1 MKIKKSDIKELIG
14 LLGFK
19 PQEGDKD
26 IHYKNYPSHKNYVL
40 KVDFEQEK
48 IDYGTKIKLGDLTT
62 SNFENSEN
70 FVVLEGVDRVLEK
83 GYAPDKLSL
92 EHKWPMGRKEKG
104 KLDILVMDKDDKAYL
119 MIECKTWGDE
129 YEKEKKKMQRDG
141 GQLFSYFQQ
150 DKAAQ
155 YLCLYASRVID
166 GKIEFVNDIVKVDEA
181 WKELD
186 NQKEIF
192 DHWNKN
198 FKDNGIFEEWANA
211 YDIEIKSL
219 TRGRLKE
226 LTEEDSGR
234 IYNQFAEILR
244 HNVVSDKPNAF
255 NKIFNLFLCKIV
267 DEDRKPNEELKFQWL
282 ETDTN
287 EDLQKRLS
295 DLYKQGMKEYLTKE
309 VTDYN
314 DEQVEEKLYALDA
327 AVRDQIREMF
337 TRVRL
342 HKNNEFAFKEV
353 FDEKSFEEN
362 ADVVREVV
370 ELLQP
375 YQIRYGHKQQF
386 LGDFFELLLST
397 GIKQEAGQFFTPVPV
412 AKFIISSL
420 PLRELIKQKIENDE
434 THFLPYI
441 IDYAA
446 GSGHFLTESMD
457 EVQNIINEIDE
468 SKQRPSVKR
477 NLSSWKINPFDW
489 AYDYVYGIEADYRLV
504 KTAKVSCFLNGDG
517 LANVIHAD
525 GLDHFQKSIDY
536 KGKLKEVSK
545 EDQKDNGVFDVLI
558 ANPPYSVSAFKNT
571 LKNGEDSFVLFNRL
585 TDDSSEIEC
594 LFIERTKQLLKPGGW
609 AGIILPSSILS
620 NSGIYTDAREIILKY
635 FDIKAIAEFGS
646 NTFMA
651 TGTNT
656 VTLFLERRANNDWK
670 KVETAIKNFFDKP
683 KEATVNGIE
692 KAFAKYVDEVFEDI
706 ALQDYIS
713 LVSKKPNEV
722 ISKTELSTDY
732 KAWFNGLTE
741 IKNLK
746 KKHKN
751 TLDRLKAKL
760 KKEKDDTKKVD
771 VKKEIEKLEIDQ
783 PNEIDKLFYQKIFA
797 KEQDKMLYFFLAQ
810 PQQTVL
816 IKVGE
821 KQAEKDFIG
830 YEFSSRR
837 GHEGIK
843 MYRDENGKPTTKL
856 YDDDNHLNEEKA
868 NSYVYRAFLGKQKD
882 IEESLRSNL
891 TAFDLTELIDFK
903 KLSFEKAISI
913 NAKKK
918 VKVVSKWPVHKLG
931 DKLITLL
938 DERRKPVTKR
948 DRKKGPY
955 PYYGATGIIDYVADY
970 IFDEE
975 RLILLGEDGAKWGSK
990 ENSAFIVSGKYWV
1003 NNHAHILK
1011 VNEELI
1017 YDQYLVEVLNQY
1029 DLSGYITGLNVPKL
1043 NQHNLLQIRVP
1054 LPPKTVQEKI
1064 ITEIESVEQKE
1075 KTGREKVESLRQDI
1089 STVINRASGTPTKL
1103 KVITSKVGSGA
1114 TPKGGNSSYQS
1125 SGISLI
1131 RSQNI
1136 YDYGFVKKGLAFINE
1151 DQAKKLD
1158 NVTVEKNDVLFNITG
1173 ASIARC
1179 CIVPKEYLPARVN
1192 QHVSIIRTNDKA
1204 LPKYVQM
1211 VLVSAEYKSQL
1222 LQIGEGATSRQ
1233 AITKQQLEEFKIPVP
1248 SITEQQKIVDEINK
1262 LETEITEIENELAS
1276 MDEQKEQILKKHL
1289 E

>member
-1 MKIKKSDIKELIG
+1 MKIEQKEIKNLIN

-19 PQEGDKD
+19 RQEGEKE
-26 IHYKNYPSHKNYVL
+26 IYYKNYPSHKNYVL

-70 FVVLEGVDRVLEK
+70 FVVLEGVNRVLEK

-141 GQLFSYFQQ
+141 GQLLSYFQQ

-198 FKDNGIFEEWANA
+198 FIDNGIFEEWANA

-314 DEQVEEKLYALDA
+314 DEQVDEKLYALDP
-327 AVRDQIREMF
+327 AVREQIREMF

-362 ADVVREVV
+362 AVVVREVV

-375 YQIRYGHKQQF
+375 YQLRYGHKQQF

-434 THFLPYI
+434 TSFLPYI

-457 EVQNIINEIDE
+457 EVQTIINEIDE

-545 EDQKDNGVFDVLI
+545 DDPKDNGVFDVLI

-571 LKNGEDSFVLFNRL
+571 LKNGEESFDLFNRL
-585 TDDSSEIEC
+585 TDVSTEIEC
-594 LFIERTKQLLKPGGW
+594 LFIERTKQLVKPGGW

-620 NSGIYTDAREIILKY
+620 NTGIYTDAREIILKY
-635 FDIKAIAEFGS
+635 FTIKAIAEFGS

-670 KVETAIKNFFDKP
+670 KVETAIKNFFEKP

-692 KAFAKYVDEVFEDI
+692 KAFGKYVGEVFEGI
-706 ALQDYIS
+706 TLQDYIS
-713 LVSKKPNEV
+713 FVNKKPNEA
-722 ISKTELSTDY
+722 ISKAELFTDY
-732 KAWFNGLTE
+732 KSWFNGLTE

-746 KKHKN
+746 KKKSFKVK
-751 TLDRLKAKL
+751 TKDEQLTELDKQFY
-760 KKEKDDTKKVD
+760 DKV
-771 VKKEIEKLEIDQ
+771 
-783 PNEIDKLFYQKIFA
+783 FT

-856 YDDDNHLNEEKA
+856 YDDENHLNEEKA
-868 NSYVYRAFLGKQKD
+868 NSYVYRAFLGEQKD
-882 IEESLRSNL
+882 IVEDLQNNL
-891 TAFDLTELIDFK
+891 TIFDLADLIDFK
-903 KLSFEKAISI
+903 NLVFEKAISLG
-913 NAKKK
+913 AKKK
-918 VKVVSKWPVHKLG
+918 VEIKSKWSSVKLASEYEIDSGTNAPQHKSHFSESSSIYFIRASHLNSVYSDGYLNTSNVDKLTKSAIESLKLKKFPKNTIVFPKSGQSVNTNNIAMLPSECYVVNHLACIHQADVVKQKYLFHYLKIFKTSNFCENSDYPSINLSTIKDHKIPFPPREVQENIINTIEVLEQEEKSGLEKLAELNEHLNNLFLGLPHSTEKLG
-931 DKLITLL
+931 KLADFKNGLNYSEKSTGESVTVVGVKDFLEDFSPNLSKLVDVRIDGTLSESYKLQSGDILVVRSNGSANLVGRFTYIDKLNKVTSYSGFTIRIRVKSDNINSKYLCYCLRTETVRNKITK
-938 DERRKPVTKR
+938 DP
-948 DRKKGPY
+948 KG
-955 PYYGATGIIDYVADY
+955 ANI
-970 IFDEE
+970 
-975 RLILLGEDGAKWGSK
+975 KS
-990 ENSAFIVSGKYWV
+990 
-1003 NNHAHILK
+1003 
-1011 VNEELI
+1011 
-1017 YDQYLVEVLNQY
+1017 LNQTM
-1029 DLSGYITGLNVPKL
+1029 LSAID
-1043 NQHNLLQIRVP
+1043 VP
-1054 LPPKTVQEKI
+1054 LPP
-1064 ITEIESVEQKE
+1064 VEVQKE
-1075 KTGREKVESLRQDI
+1075 IIEK
-1089 STVINRASGTPTKL
+1089 
-1103 KVITSKVGSGA
+1103 
-1114 TPKGGNSSYQS
+1114 
-1125 SGISLI
+1125 
-1131 RSQNI
+1131 
-1136 YDYGFVKKGLAFINE
+1136 
-1151 DQAKKLD
+1151 
-1158 NVTVEKNDVLFNITG
+1158 
-1173 ASIARC
+1173 
-1179 CIVPKEYLPARVN
+1179 
-1192 QHVSIIRTNDKA
+1192 
-1204 LPKYVQM
+1204 
-1211 VLVSAEYKSQL
+1211 AE
-1222 LQIGEGATSRQ
+1222 
-1233 AITKQQLEEFKIPVP
+1233 
-1248 SITEQQKIVDEINK
+1248 K
-1262 LETEITEIENELAS
+1262 LESDIAKIETELAA
-1276 MDEQKEQILKKHL
+1276 MDKKKEQILKKYL
-1289 E
+1289 D

>member
-1 MKIKKSDIKELIG
+1 MKIKQAEIRILINT
-14 LLGFK
+14 LGFK
-19 PQEGDKD
+19 SQEGDKD
-26 IHYKNYPSHKNYVL
+26 VYYKNYPSHNNYVL
-40 KVDFEQEK
+40 KVDFENEN

-70 FVVLEGVDRVLEK
+70 FVVLECVDRVLEK
-83 GYAPDKLSL
+83 GYPPEKLSL

-104 KLDILVMDKDDKAYL
+104 KLDILIMDKNDKAYL

-155 YLCLYASRVID
+155 YLCLYASRVLN
-166 GKIEFVNDIVKVDEA
+166 GTLEFTNEVVKADEA
-181 WKELD
+181 WKELN

-198 FKDNGIFEEWANA
+198 FKDNGIFEQWAHA
-211 YDIEIKSL
+211 YHIEIKSL

-267 DEDRKPNEELKFQWL
+267 DEDRKPDEELKFQWL

-287 EDLQKRLS
+287 EELQKRLS

-327 AVRDQIREMF
+327 TVRDQIREMF

-362 ADVVREVV
+362 SIVVREVV

-397 GIKQEAGQFFTPVPV
+397 GIKQEAGQFFTPVPI

-420 PLRELIKQKIENDE
+420 PIRELIEQKINNDE

-468 SKQRPSVKR
+468 NTQKPSVKGY
-477 NLSSWKINPFDW
+477 LSSWKTNPFNW

-525 GLDHFQKSIDY
+525 GLDHFQKSLDY

-545 EDQKDNGVFDVLI
+545 DDPKDNSVFDILI

-571 LKNGEDSFVLFNRL
+571 LKNGEESFDLFNRL

-594 LFIERTKQLLKPGGW
+594 LFIERTKQLLKPNGW

-620 NSGIYTDAREIILKY
+620 NSGIYTGAREIILKY
-635 FDIKAIAEFGS
+635 FNIKAIAEFGS

-656 VTLFLERRANNDWK
+656 VTLFLERRSNNDWK
-670 KVETAIKNFFDKP
+670 KVETKIKHFFDNP
-683 KEATVNGIE
+683 KETTVNGIE
-692 KAFAKYVDEVFEDI
+692 KAFGKYVDEVFGEPT
-706 ALQDYIS
+706 LQDYIS
-713 LVSKKPNEV
+713 LINKNPNQA
-722 ISKTELSTDY
+722 ISKTELFSDY
-732 KAWFNGLTE
+732 QAWFNSLTE

-746 KKHKN
+746 AKK
-751 TLDRLKAKL
+751 AF
-760 KKEKDDTKKVD
+760 KDKTEDEQQV
-771 VKKEIEKLEIDQ
+771 EL
-783 PNEIDKLFYQKIFA
+783 DKLFYEKVFT

-830 YEFSSRR
+830 YEFSNRR

-843 MYRDENGKPTTKL
+843 MYRDEFGKPATKL
-856 YDDDNHLNEEKA
+856 YDDDDHLNEQKA
-868 NSYVYRAFLGKQKD
+868 NSYVYRAFLGEKNNIAK
-882 IEESLRSNL
+882 NL
-891 TAFDLTELIDFK
+891 QNNLSTFDLIELLDFK
-903 KLSFEKAISI
+903 KLNFEKAISLG
-913 NAKKK
+913 NKKK
-918 VKVVSKWPVHKLG
+918 IDLKTKFHSEKLVNLTHLIKRGKSPKYGKSDLQIIKSGQARGYYEFDFSEKYFASK
-931 DKLITLL
+931 DFIL
-938 DERRKPVTKR
+938 DERKLQKGDLLMNSSGVGTAGRVT
-948 DRKKGPY
+948 Y
-955 PYYGATGIIDYVADY
+955 
-970 IFDEE
+970 FDLEGDFVVDSHISIL
-975 RLILLGEDGAKWGSK
+975 RFNQSLILPKYALSVFGFIGFKNLESLALGQ
-990 ENSAFIVSGKYWV
+990 SGQIEMTYETIA
-1003 NNHAHILK
+1003 NLK
-1011 VNEELI
+1011 I
-1017 YDQYLVEVLNQY
+1017 
-1029 DLSGYITGLNVPKL
+1029 PM
-1043 NQHNLLQIRVP
+1043 
-1054 LPPKTVQEKI
+1054 PPKEIQEKI
-1064 ITEIESVEQKE
+1064 IVNIESLEQKE
-1075 KTGREKVESLRQDI
+1075 NDGKDKVKNLRQTI
-1089 STVINRASGTPTKL
+1089 SSVINQALGAPTKL
-1103 KVITSKVGSGA
+1103 KLITSKIGSGA
-1114 TPKGGNSSYQS
+1114 TPRGGNSSYQS

-1136 YDYGFVKKGLAFINE
+1136 YDYGFVEKGLAFIN
-1151 DQAKKLD
+1151 DNQAKKLE
-1158 NVTVEKNDVLFNITG
+1158 NVTVEENDILLNITG

-1179 CIVPKEYLPARVN
+1179 CVVPKEYLPARVN

-1211 VLVSAEYKSQL
+1211 ILVSSEYKNQL
-1222 LQIGEGATSRQ
+1222 LQIGAGATSRQ
-1233 AITKQQLEEFKIPVP
+1233 ALTKLQLEEFKIPLP
-1248 SITEQQKIVDEINK
+1248 SIVEQKKIVDVITK
-1262 LETEITEIENELAS
+1262 LETEIAQIETELALI
-1276 MDEQKEQILKKHL
+1276 DGQKEQILKKYL

>member
-1 MKIKKSDIKELIG
+1 MKIKQKEIKNLLD

-26 IHYKNYPSHKNYVL
+26 IYYKSYPSHKNYVL
-40 KVDFEQEK
+40 KVDFEQKE

-70 FVVLEGVDRVLEK
+70 FVVLEGVNRVLEK
-83 GYAPDKLSL
+83 GYAPEKLSL

-104 KLDILVMDKDDKAYL
+104 KLDILVMDKDDKAFL
-119 MIECKTWGDE
+119 MIECKTWGGE

-186 NQKEIF
+186 NQKEVF

-198 FKDNGIFEEWANA
+198 FIDNGIFEEWANA

-267 DEDRKPNEELKFQWL
+267 DEDRKLNEELKFQWL

-314 DEQVEEKLYALDA
+314 DEQVEEKLYALD
-327 AVRDQIREMF
+327 VTLRDQIREMF

-362 ADVVREVV
+362 AVVVREVV

-375 YQIRYGHKQQF
+375 YQLRYGHKQQF

-434 THFLPYI
+434 TSFLPYI

-545 EDQKDNGVFDVLI
+545 DDPKDNGVFDVLI

-571 LKNGEDSFVLFNRL
+571 LKNGEESFDLFNRL

-594 LFIERTKQLLKPGGW
+594 LFIERAKQLLKPGGW

-635 FDIKAIAEFGS
+635 FAIKAIAEFGS

-656 VTLFLERRANNDWK
+656 VTLFLERRANHDWK
-670 KVETAIKNFFDKP
+670 KVETAINNFFDNP

-692 KAFAKYVDEVFEDI
+692 KAFSNYVDEVFEDI
-706 ALQDYIS
+706 TLQDYIS
-713 LVSKKPNEV
+713 FVNKKPNEA
-722 ISKTELSTDY
+722 INKTELFADY
-732 KAWFNGLTE
+732 KSWFNGLTE

-746 KKHKN
+746 KKKAF
-751 TLDRLKAKL
+751 KAKT
-760 KKEKDDTKKVD
+760 KD
-771 VKKEIEKLEIDQ
+771 EQQGEL
-783 PNEIDKLFYQKIFA
+783 DKLFYDKVFA

-830 YEFSSRR
+830 YEFSGRR

-868 NSYVYRAFLGKQKD
+868 NSYVYRAFLGEQRD
-882 IEESLRSNL
+882 IVESLQNNVS
-891 TAFDLTELIDFK
+891 TFDLTELIDFK
-903 KLSFEKAISI
+903 KLAFDKAISV
-913 NAKKK
+913 NSKKK
-918 VKVVSKWPVHKLG
+918 VKVQSKY
-931 DKLITLL
+931 
-938 DERRKPVTKR
+938 E
-948 DRKKGPY
+948 
-955 PYYGATGIIDYVADY
+955 
-970 IFDEE
+970 FE
-975 RLILLGEDGAKWGSK
+975 RLSKILSDLEVGSRPKGGVGKYRSGVPSLGGEHIGTNGTLAIDSMKYVPQSFYDESSRGILKGGEILICKDGALTGKVAIVPTEMPFDKAMINEHIFLLRTNEKARQEYLFHFLYSTIGQSLLK
-990 ENSAFIVSGKYWV
+990 EN
-1003 NNHAHILK
+1003 
-1011 VNEELI
+1011 
-1017 YDQYLVEVLNQY
+1017 
-1029 DLSGYITGLNVPKL
+1029 ITGQAQGGLNSTNL
-1043 NQHNLLQIRVP
+1043 NNIKIP
-1054 LPPKTVQEKI
+1054 LPPKAVQEKI
-1064 ITEIESVEQKE
+1064 IGEIETVQQKE
-1075 KTGREKVESLRQDI
+1075 KAGREKLAELNGSLNNLFLGLSHSTEKLGKLADFKNGLNYSEKSTGES
-1089 STVINRASGTPTKL
+1089 
-1103 KVITSKVGSGA
+1103 
-1114 TPKGGNSSYQS
+1114 
-1125 SGISLI
+1125 
-1131 RSQNI
+1131 
-1136 YDYGFVKKGLAFINE
+1136 
-1151 DQAKKLD
+1151 
-1158 NVTVEKNDVLFNITG
+1158 VTVVGVKDFLEDFSPNLSKLVDVRIDGNLSESYKLQSGDILVVRSNGSANLVGRFIYIDKLEKVTSYSGFTI
-1173 ASIARC
+1173 R
-1179 CIVPKEYLPARVN
+1179 
-1192 QHVSIIRTNDKA
+1192 IRTNSDKINS
-1204 LPKYVQM
+1204 KYLCYCLRTETVRN
-1211 VLVSAEYKSQL
+1211 K
-1222 LQIGEGATSRQ
+1222 
-1233 AITKQQLEEFKIPVP
+1233 ITKDPKGANIKSVNQTMLSAIDVPLPPIEVQVDIIRKAENLEREIAKIE
-1248 SITEQQKIVDEINK
+1248 S
-1262 LETEITEIENELAS
+1262 ELSTFNNA
-1276 MDEQKEQILKKHL
+1276 KEQILRDYL

>member
-26 IHYKNYPSHKNYVL
+26 IYYKNYPSHKNYVL

-362 ADVVREVV
+362 AVVVREVV

-397 GIKQEAGQFFTPVPV
+397 GIKQEAGQFFTPVPI

-420 PLRELIKQKIENDE
+420 PLRELIKHKIENDE

-545 EDQKDNGVFDVLI
+545 EDPKDNGVFDVLI

-571 LKNGEDSFVLFNRL
+571 LKNGEESFDLFNRL

-609 AGIILPSSILS
+609 AGIILPLSILGS
-620 NSGIYTDAREIILKY
+620 SGIYIDAREIILKY
-635 FDIKAIAEFGS
+635 FSIKAIAEFGS

-656 VTLFLERRANNDWK
+656 VTLFLERRANNVWK
-670 KVETAIKNFFDKP
+670 KIESAIKNFFDKP

-706 ALQDYIS
+706 TLQDYIS
-713 LVSKKPNEV
+713 LVNKKPNEA
-722 ISKTELSTDY
+722 ISKTDLFTEY
-732 KAWFNGLTE
+732 KSWFNGLTE
-741 IKNLK
+741 IKKLK
-746 KKHKN
+746 QKHKN

-760 KKEKDDTKKVD
+760 KKEKVETKKAD

-783 PNEIDKLFYQKIFA
+783 PNEIEKLFYQKLFA

-821 KQAEKDFIG
+821 KQSEKDFIG
-830 YEFSSRR
+830 YEFSNRR

-868 NSYVYRAFLGKQKD
+868 NSYVYRAFLGKQED
-882 IEESLRSNL
+882 IALNL
-891 TAFDLTELIDFK
+891 SKNLSTLDLTDLIDFK
-903 KLSFEKAISI
+903 NLNFEKSISLAVQKKIKITSKYALKPLSEFTNGFTGIVFDKADESQTPTDLKILTASNIDLYSSSLVFEKSKYLKSGVQLDKSQQLKKGDIFICTSSGSLNHLGKFAFVENDISYWPGGFCAILRGDDFKTQKYISLILGNLKEYRHFVESFSGQNINNLKLS
-913 NAKKK
+913 
-918 VKVVSKWPVHKLG
+918 
-931 DKLITLL
+931 
-938 DERRKPVTKR
+938 
-948 DRKKGPY
+948 
-955 PYYGATGIIDYVADY
+955 
-970 IFDEE
+970 
-975 RLILLGEDGAKWGSK
+975 
-990 ENSAFIVSGKYWV
+990 
-1003 NNHAHILK
+1003 
-1011 VNEELI
+1011 
-1017 YDQYLVEVLNQY
+1017 
-1029 DLSGYITGLNVPKL
+1029 DLWNFKIPN
-1043 NQHNLLQIRVP
+1043 
-1054 LPPKTVQEKI
+1054 PPKTVQEKI
-1064 ITEIESVEQKE
+1064 IAEIGVIEQKE
-1075 KTGREKVESLRQDI
+1075 KSGREKIEKLNEEIKLLFSRSQRNGSSMKMEQICEMKAGKFVKASDILSQNAEGLYPCYGGNGQRGYTKTFTHKGKYPLVGRQGALCGNVHLVE
-1089 STVINRASGTPTKL
+1089 GTFHATEHAL
-1103 KVITSKVGSGA
+1103 VV
-1114 TPKGGNSSYQS
+1114 TPKSEM
-1125 SGISLI
+1125 
-1131 RSQNI
+1131 NI
-1136 YDYGFVKKGLAFINE
+1136 DWLYYFLREMNLNQYATGTAQPGLSVK
-1151 DQAKKLD
+1151 
-1158 NVTVEKNDVLFNITG
+1158 NVMPVV
-1173 ASIARC
+1173 
-1179 CIVPKEYLPARVN
+1179 
-1192 QHVSIIRTNDKA
+1192 
-1204 LPKYVQM
+1204 VQ
-1211 VLVSAEYKSQL
+1211 
-1222 LQIGEGATSRQ
+1222 
-1233 AITKQQLEEFKIPVP
+1233 IPDL
-1248 SITEQQKIVDEINK
+1248 TEQNSTAEKILK
-1262 LETEITEIENELAS
+1262 LETEIAKIESELAR

>member
-19 PQEGDKD
+19 PQEGEKD
-26 IHYKNYPSHKNYVL
+26 IYYKNYPSHKNYVL

-70 FVVLEGVDRVLEK
+70 FVVLEGVNRVLEK
-83 GYAPDKLSL
+83 GYAPGKLSL

-150 DKAAQ
+150 DKSAQ

-166 GKIEFVNDIVKVDEA
+166 GKIEPVNDIVKVDEA
-181 WKELD
+181 WKELG

-282 ETDTN
+282 ETDSN

-362 ADVVREVV
+362 AVVVREVV

-397 GIKQEAGQFFTPVPV
+397 GIKQEAGQFFTPVPI

-457 EVQNIINEIDE
+457 EVQNIINEIHE

-477 NLSSWKINPFDW
+477 NLSSWKISPFDW

-545 EDQKDNGVFDVLI
+545 EDPKDNGVFDVLI

-571 LKNGEDSFVLFNRL
+571 LKNGEESFDLFNRL

-635 FDIKAIAEFGS
+635 FAIKAIAEFGS

-670 KVETAIKNFFDKP
+670 KIESAIKNFFDKP
-683 KEATVNGIE
+683 KEATVSGIE
-692 KAFAKYVDEVFEDI
+692 KAFTKYVDEVFEDI
-706 ALQDYIS
+706 SLQDYIS
-713 LVSKKPNEV
+713 LVNKKPNES
-722 ISKTELSTDY
+722 ISKTELFTDY

-746 KKHKN
+746 KKKGF
-751 TLDRLKAKL
+751 
-760 KKEKDDTKKVD
+760 KDKTKD
-771 VKKEIEKLEIDQ
+771 EQQAEL
-783 PNEIDKLFYQKIFA
+783 DKLFYDKVFT

-868 NSYVYRAFLGKQKD
+868 NSYVYRAFLGEQKAID
-882 IEESLRSNL
+882 ESLQNNL
-891 TAFDLTELIDFK
+891 NTFDLPELIDFK
-903 KLSFEKAISI
+903 KLAFEKAISMGV
-913 NAKKK
+913 KKK
-918 VKVVSKWPVHKLG
+918 IKIKSKFDLKPLSEFTKGFTGIVF
-931 DKLITLL
+931 DKTDESQSETDLRILTASNIDLITKSVVFEKSKFLKNNVKL
-938 DERRKPVTKR
+938 DKEEQL
-948 DRKKGPY
+948 KKGDIFICTSSGSLNHLGKFAFIENDMPY
-955 PYYGATGIIDYVADY
+955 WAGGFCAILRGDDFITQKYVS
-970 IFDEE
+970 
-975 RLILLGEDGAKWGSK
+975 LILGNIREYRYFVESFSGQNINNLKLSDLWNFKIPNAPKSVK
-990 ENSAFIVSGKYWV
+990 EKIIKDVIEIEKREKLAI
-1003 NNHAHILK
+1003 
-1011 VNEELI
+1011 E
-1017 YDQYLVEVLNQY
+1017 
-1029 DLSGYITGLNVPKL
+1029 KL
-1043 NQHNLLQIRVP
+1043 NQTKSKIENFFAIESKKHNELP
-1054 LPPKTVQEKI
+1054 LSKI
-1064 ITEIESVEQKE
+1064 ISLQNGKGLSKAKMISGPFNVYGGNGINGTHNAFVSEKATIAIGRVGAYCGAVHLTEPKSWITDNSMFVNKLLKDLNLKYLYFALKNLNLNQFANQSSHPNISQPTVLGQKIPFPDKKEQDKIIIEIE
-1075 KTGREKVESLRQDI
+1075 
-1089 STVINRASGTPTKL
+1089 
-1103 KVITSKVGSGA
+1103 
-1114 TPKGGNSSYQS
+1114 
-1125 SGISLI
+1125 
-1131 RSQNI
+1131 
-1136 YDYGFVKKGLAFINE
+1136 
-1151 DQAKKLD
+1151 
-1158 NVTVEKNDVLFNITG
+1158 
-1173 ASIARC
+1173 
-1179 CIVPKEYLPARVN
+1179 
-1192 QHVSIIRTNDKA
+1192 
-1204 LPKYVQM
+1204 
-1211 VLVSAEYKSQL
+1211 
-1222 LQIGEGATSRQ
+1222 
-1233 AITKQQLEEFKIPVP
+1233 
-1248 SITEQQKIVDEINK
+1248 K
-1262 LETEITEIENELAS
+1262 LETEIAQIETELAT

>member
-1 MKIKKSDIKELIG
+1 MKILKKDIKELINI
-14 LLGFK
+14 LGFIQ
-19 PQEGDKD
+19 QEGGGEVYYKS
-26 IHYKNYPSHKNYVL
+26 YKNHDDYL
-40 KVDFEQEK
+40 IKVDFDKETIQ
-48 IDYGTKIKLGDLTT
+48 YGTKIKLGDKTT

-70 FVVLEGVDRVLEK
+70 FVVLEAVDRVLEK
-83 GYAPDKLSL
+83 GYAPDKISL

-104 KLDILVMDKDDKAYL
+104 KLDVLVMDKLDKAYL

-150 DKAAQ
+150 DKSAK
-155 YLCLYASRVID
+155 YLCLYASRVKD
-166 GKIEFVNDIVKVDEA
+166 AKIEYSNEIIKVESA
-181 WKELD
+181 WKGHN
-186 NQKEIF
+186 NQKEVF
-192 DHWNKN
+192 DNWNKN
-198 FKDNGIFEEWANA
+198 FKDNGVFDKWANA
-211 YDIEIKSL
+211 YNIEIKSL

-267 DEDRKPNEELKFQWL
+267 DEDRKQNEELKFQWL

-287 EDLQKRLS
+287 ENLQKRLS

-327 AVRDQIREMF
+327 GVRDQIREMF

-353 FDEKSFEEN
+353 FDQKSFEEN
-362 ADVVREVV
+362 AVVVREVV

-397 GIKQEAGQFFTPVPV
+397 GIKQEAGQFFTPVPI

-477 NLSSWKINPFDW
+477 YLSSWKINPFDW

-536 KGKLKEVSK
+536 KGKLKEVCK
-545 EDQKDNGVFDVLI
+545 EDQRDNGVFDILI

-571 LKNGEDSFVLFNRL
+571 LKNGEESFELFNRL

-620 NSGIYTDAREIILKY
+620 NSGIYTEAREIILKY
-635 FDIKAIAEFGS
+635 FAIKAIVEFGS

-651 TGTNT
+651 TNTKT

-670 KVETAIKNFFDKP
+670 KIEAAIKNFFDKP

-692 KAFAKYVDEVFEDI
+692 KAFGKYVDNVFEDI
-706 ALQDYIS
+706 TLQDYIS
-713 LVSKKPNEV
+713 LVNKKPNEA
-722 ISKTELSTDY
+722 ITKTELFTDY
-732 KAWFNGLTE
+732 KSWSNSLTE

-746 KKHKN
+746 KKKAFKDKTKN
-751 TLDRLKAKL
+751 EQQAEL
-760 KKEKDDTKKVD
+760 
-771 VKKEIEKLEIDQ
+771 
-783 PNEIDKLFYQKIFA
+783 DKLFCDKVFA
-797 KEQDKMLYFFLAQ
+797 KEQDKMIYFFLAQ

-816 IKVGE
+816 INVGE

-830 YEFSSRR
+830 YEFSNRR
-837 GHEGIK
+837 GHEGMK
-843 MYRDENGKPTTKL
+843 MYRDENGKPTTIL

-868 NSYVYRAFLGKQKD
+868 SSYVYQAFLGKQKD
-882 IEESLRSNL
+882 IDESLQNNL
-891 TAFDLTELIDFK
+891 AYFDLTDLIDFK
-903 KLSFEKAISI
+903 KLAFEKTISLRV
-913 NAKKK
+913 KKK
-918 VKVVSKWPVHKLG
+918 VEIKSKYDLVRIG
-931 DKLITLL
+931 
-938 DERRKPVTKR
+938 
-948 DRKKGPY
+948 
-955 PYYGATGIIDYVADY
+955 DY
-970 IFDEE
+970 IVEKDKSKIKVMDAFPRGEKKYPFFTSGVTVLSFDQFIADNEN
-975 RLILLGEDGAKWGSK
+975 ILLSTGGNAVISYFKGEIAYSTDT
-990 ENSAFIVSGKYWV
+990 FCISGKDEVCTKYLYHWLRKHTSFINSEMFKGV
-1003 NNHAHILK
+1003 GLK
-1011 VNEELI
+1011 HLQKN
-1017 YDQYLVEVLNQY
+1017 
-1029 DLSGYITGLNVPKL
+1029 DLRSFPI
-1043 NQHNLLQIRVP
+1043 P

-1064 ITEIESVEQKE
+1064 IAEIEAVEETE
-1075 KTGREKVESLRQDI
+1075 KTLQDKVESLRHDI
-1089 STVINRASGTPTKL
+1089 SAIINRPLGAPMKL
-1103 KVITSKVGSGA
+1103 KEITSKIGSGA

-1136 YDYGFVKKGLAFINE
+1136 YDCSFVKKGLAFINE
-1151 DQAKKLD
+1151 SQAKKLD

-1179 CIVPKEYLPARVN
+1179 CIVPKEFLPARVN

-1211 VLVSAEYKSQL
+1211 VLVSNEYKSQL

-1248 SITEQQKIVDEINK
+1248 LITEQQKIVDKINK
-1262 LETEITEIENELAS
+1262 LETEIGQVESKLSKINLQIEAV
-1276 MDEQKEQILKKHL
+1276 LKKHL
-1289 E
+1289 T

>member
-26 IHYKNYPSHKNYVL
+26 IYYKNYPSHKNYVL
-40 KVDFEQEK
+40 KVDFEKEK

-119 MIECKTWGDE
+119 MIECKTWGYE

-155 YLCLYASRVID
+155 YLCLYASRVKD
-166 GKIEFVNDIVKVDEA
+166 AKIEFVNDIVKVDEA

-282 ETDTN
+282 ETDNN

-362 ADVVREVV
+362 AVVVREVV

-397 GIKQEAGQFFTPVPV
+397 GIKQEAGQFFTPVPI

-545 EDQKDNGVFDVLI
+545 EDPKDNGVFDVLI

-571 LKNGEDSFVLFNRL
+571 LKNGEESFDLFNRL

-635 FDIKAIAEFGS
+635 FAIKAIAEFGS

-656 VTLFLERRANNDWK
+656 VTLFLERRSNNDWK

-706 ALQDYIS
+706 TLQDYIS
-713 LVSKKPNEV
+713 LVNKTPNEA
-722 ISKTELSTDY
+722 ISKSELFTDY

-746 KKHKN
+746 KKHKK

-760 KKEKDDTKKVD
+760 KKEKDETKKAD

-783 PNEIDKLFYQKIFA
+783 LNEIDRLFYHKIFA

-830 YEFSSRR
+830 YEFSNRR

-843 MYRDENGKPTTKL
+843 MYRDENGKPITKL
-856 YDDDNHLNEEKA
+856 YDDDNPLNGEKA
-868 NSYVYRAFLGKQKD
+868 NSYVYRAFLGEQKG
-882 IEESLRSNL
+882 ISESLQNNL
-891 TAFDLTELIDFK
+891 STFDLAELIDFK
-903 KLSFEKAISI
+903 KLSFEKSISV
-913 NAKKK
+913 NVKKK
-918 VKVVSKWPVHKLG
+918 LELKSKYPFKKLG
-931 DKLITLL
+931 EICDVRDGTHDSPKFVQQGFPLVTSKNIT
-938 DERRKPVTKR
+938 
-948 DRKKGPY
+948 
-955 PYYGATGIIDYVADY
+955 
-970 IFDEE
+970 
-975 RLILLGEDGAKWGSK
+975 
-990 ENSAFIVSGKYWV
+990 SGT
-1003 NNHAHILK
+1003 L
-1011 VNEELI
+1011 
-1017 YDQYLVEVLNQY
+1017 
-1029 DLSGYITGLNVPKL
+1029 DLSEVKFI
-1043 NQHNLLQIRVP
+1043 
-1054 LPPKTVQEKI
+1054 
-1064 ITEIESVEQKE
+1064 SQK
-1075 KTGREKVESLRQDI
+1075 
-1089 STVINRASGTPTKL
+1089 
-1103 KVITSKVGSGA
+1103 
-1114 TPKGGNSSYQS
+1114 
-1125 SGISLI
+1125 
-1131 RSQNI
+1131 
-1136 YDYGFVKKGLAFINE
+1136 DY
-1151 DQAKKLD
+1151 
-1158 NVTVEKNDVLFNITG
+1158 
-1173 ASIARC
+1173 
-1179 CIVPKEYLPARVN
+1179 
-1192 QHVSIIRTNDKA
+1192 
-1204 LPKYVQM
+1204 
-1211 VLVSAEYKSQL
+1211 
-1222 LQIGEGATSRQ
+1222 
-1233 AITKQQLEEFKIPVP
+1233 
-1248 SITEQQKIVDEINK
+1248 DEINK
-1262 LETEITEIENELAS
+1262 RSLVEKGDVLFAMIGTVGSPVLVDIKPNFAIKNVALFKLQKNEFLESKFL
-1276 MDEQKEQILKKHL
+1276 KEVLDLK
-1289 E
+1289 

>member
-19 PQEGDKD
+19 PQEGEKD
-26 IHYKNYPSHKNYVL
+26 IYYKNYTSHKNYVL
-40 KVDFEQEK
+40 KVDFEKEK

-104 KLDILVMDKDDKAYL
+104 KLDILVMDNDDKAYL

-155 YLCLYASRVID
+155 YLCLYASRKID
-166 GKIEFVNDIVKVDEA
+166 GKIEFTNEIVKVDEA
-181 WKELD
+181 WKELS

-198 FKDNGIFEEWANA
+198 YKDNGIFEEWANA

-287 EDLQKRLS
+287 EELQKRLS

-314 DEQVEEKLYALDA
+314 DEQVEEKLYALES

-353 FDEKSFEEN
+353 YDEKSFEEN
-362 ADVVREVV
+362 AIVVREVV

-375 YQIRYGHKQQF
+375 FQIRYGHKQQF

-397 GIKQEAGQFFTPVPV
+397 GIKQEAGQFFTPVPI

-489 AYDYVYGIEADYRLV
+489 AYDFVYGIEADYRLV

-545 EDQKDNGVFDVLI
+545 DDPKENGVFDVLI

-571 LKNGEDSFVLFNRL
+571 LKNGEESFDLYNRL

-594 LFIERTKQLLKPGGW
+594 LFIERTKQLLKLGGW

-635 FDIKAIAEFGS
+635 FTIKAIAEFGS

-670 KVETAIKNFFDKP
+670 KIESAIKNFFDKP

-692 KAFAKYVDEVFEDI
+692 KAFAKYVDEIFEDI
-706 ALQDYIS
+706 SLQDYIS
-713 LVSKKPNEV
+713 LVNKKPNEI
-722 ISKTELSTDY
+722 ISKMELFTDY
-732 KAWFNGLTE
+732 QSWFNGLTE

-751 TLDRLKAKL
+751 VLDRVKAKL
-760 KKEKDDTKKVD
+760 KKEKDEKK
-771 VKKEIEKLEIDQ
+771 KAETQKELTKLETEQ
-783 PNEIDKLFYQKIFA
+783 PKELEKLFYQKVFA

-843 MYRDENGKPTTKL
+843 MYRDEFGKATTKL
-856 YDDDNHLNEEKA
+856 YDDDNPLNEEKA
-868 NSYVYRAFLGKQKD
+868 NSYVYRAFLGEQKEID
-882 IEESLRSNL
+882 ESLQNNL

-903 KLSFEKAISI
+903 KLAFEKVISLGV
-913 NAKKK
+913 KKK
-918 VKVVSKWPVHKLG
+918 V
-931 DKLITLL
+931 D
-938 DERRKPVTKR
+938 
-948 DRKKGPY
+948 
-955 PYYGATGIIDYVADY
+955 
-970 IFDEE
+970 
-975 RLILLGEDGAKWGSK
+975 
-990 ENSAFIVSGKYWV
+990 
-1003 NNHAHILK
+1003 
-1011 VNEELI
+1011 
-1017 YDQYLVEVLNQY
+1017 
-1029 DLSGYITGLNVPKL
+1029 
-1043 NQHNLLQIRVP
+1043 
-1054 LPPKTVQEKI
+1054 
-1064 ITEIESVEQKE
+1064 
-1075 KTGREKVESLRQDI
+1075 
-1089 STVINRASGTPTKL
+1089 
-1103 KVITSKVGSGA
+1103 
-1114 TPKGGNSSYQS
+1114 
-1125 SGISLI
+1125 
-1131 RSQNI
+1131 
-1136 YDYGFVKKGLAFINE
+1136 
-1151 DQAKKLD
+1151 
-1158 NVTVEKNDVLFNITG
+1158 
-1173 ASIARC
+1173 
-1179 CIVPKEYLPARVN
+1179 
-1192 QHVSIIRTNDKA
+1192 
-1204 LPKYVQM
+1204 
-1211 VLVSAEYKSQL
+1211 
-1222 LQIGEGATSRQ
+1222 
-1233 AITKQQLEEFKIPVP
+1233 
-1248 SITEQQKIVDEINK
+1248 
-1262 LETEITEIENELAS
+1262 
-1276 MDEQKEQILKKHL
+1276 
-1289 E
+1289 

>member
-1 MKIKKSDIKELIG
+1 
-14 LLGFK
+14 
-19 PQEGDKD
+19 
-26 IHYKNYPSHKNYVL
+26 
-40 KVDFEQEK
+40 
-48 IDYGTKIKLGDLTT
+48 
-62 SNFENSEN
+62 
-70 FVVLEGVDRVLEK
+70 
-83 GYAPDKLSL
+83 
-92 EHKWPMGRKEKG
+92 
-104 KLDILVMDKDDKAYL
+104 
-119 MIECKTWGDE
+119 
-129 YEKEKKKMQRDG
+129 
-141 GQLFSYFQQ
+141 
-150 DKAAQ
+150 
-155 YLCLYASRVID
+155 
-166 GKIEFVNDIVKVDEA
+166 
-181 WKELD
+181 
-186 NQKEIF
+186 
-192 DHWNKN
+192 
-198 FKDNGIFEEWANA
+198 
-211 YDIEIKSL
+211 
-219 TRGRLKE
+219 
-226 LTEEDSGR
+226 
-234 IYNQFAEILR
+234 
-244 HNVVSDKPNAF
+244 
-255 NKIFNLFLCKIV
+255 
-267 DEDRKPNEELKFQWL
+267 
-282 ETDTN
+282 
-287 EDLQKRLS
+287 
-295 DLYKQGMKEYLTKE
+295 
-309 VTDYN
+309 
-314 DEQVEEKLYALDA
+314 QVEEKLYALDA

-362 ADVVREVV
+362 AVVVREVV

-397 GIKQEAGQFFTPVPV
+397 GIKQEAGQFFTPVPI

-457 EVQNIINEIDE
+457 EVQNIIKDIDE

-545 EDQKDNGVFDVLI
+545 EDPKNNGVFDVLI

-571 LKNGEDSFVLFNRL
+571 LKNGEASFDLFNRL

-635 FDIKAIAEFGS
+635 FAIKAIAEFGS

-670 KVETAIKNFFDKP
+670 KIETAIKNFFDKP
-683 KEATVNGIE
+683 KEATVNGIV

-706 ALQDYIS
+706 TLQDYIS
-713 LVSKKPNEV
+713 LVNKKPNEV
-722 ISKTELSTDY
+722 IGKTELFTDY
-732 KAWFNGLTE
+732 KSWFNSLTE

-746 KKHKN
+746 KK
-751 TLDRLKAKL
+751 KAF
-760 KKEKDDTKKVD
+760 KDKTKD
-771 VKKEIEKLEIDQ
+771 EQQGEL
-783 PNEIDKLFYQKIFA
+783 DKLFYDKVFA

-810 PQQTVL
+810 PQETVL

-868 NSYVYRAFLGKQKD
+868 NSYIYKSFL
-882 IEESLRSNL
+882 N
-891 TAFDLTELIDFK
+891 
-903 KLSFEKAISI
+903 KAISKI
-913 NAKKK
+913 PIELKENL
-918 VKVVSKWPVHKLG
+918 VSKKLNSLIKGYKSVEFTKAISLSFVQEQIIVSKYDIVKLG
-931 DKLITLL
+931 DVCNLYQPKTITSSEIKDSGTYKVYGANGVIGYYNEFNHENSEVAITCRGATCGTINVTEPKSWITGNAMVAQPKDEKKL
-938 DERRKPVTKR
+938 TKR
-948 DRKKGPY
+948 
-955 PYYGATGIIDYVADY
+955 
-970 IFDEE
+970 
-975 RLILLGEDGAKWGSK
+975 
-990 ENSAFIVSGKYWV
+990 
-1003 NNHAHILK
+1003 
-1011 VNEELI
+1011 
-1017 YDQYLVEVLNQY
+1017 YLEFFLRFN
-1029 DLSGYITGLNVPKL
+1029 DLSPVITGTAQPQITREKL
-1043 NQHNLLQIRVP
+1043 GPFKIA

-1064 ITEIESVEQKE
+1064 IAEIETIEQKE
-1075 KTGREKVESLRQDI
+1075 KARREKMESLRQEI

-1103 KVITSKVGSGA
+1103 KAITSKIGSGA

-1136 YDYGFVKKGLAFINE
+1136 YDYGFVEKGLAFINE

-1179 CIVPKEYLPARVN
+1179 CIVPEEYLPARVN

-1211 VLVSAEYKSQL
+1211 VLVSAEYKAQL
-1222 LQIGEGATSRQ
+1222 LQ
-1233 AITKQQLEEFKIPVP
+1233 
-1248 SITEQQKIVDEINK
+1248 
-1262 LETEITEIENELAS
+1262 
-1276 MDEQKEQILKKHL
+1276 
-1289 E
+1289 

>member
-1 MKIKKSDIKELIG
+1 MEIIG

-26 IHYKNYPSHKNYVL
+26 IYYKNYPSHKNYVL
-40 KVDFEQEK
+40 KVDFEKEK
-48 IDYGTKIKLGDLTT
+48 IEYGTQIKLGDLTT

-104 KLDILVMDKDDKAYL
+104 KLDILVMDNDDKAYL

-155 YLCLYASRVID
+155 YLCLYASRKID
-166 GKIEFVNDIVKVDEA
+166 GKIEFTNEIVKVDEA
-181 WKELD
+181 WKELS

-198 FKDNGIFEEWANA
+198 YKDNGIFEEWANA

-287 EDLQKRLS
+287 EELQKRLS

-314 DEQVEEKLYALDA
+314 DEQVEEKLYALES

-353 FDEKSFEEN
+353 YDEKSFEEN
-362 ADVVREVV
+362 AIVVREVV

-375 YQIRYGHKQQF
+375 FQIRYGHKQQF

-397 GIKQEAGQFFTPVPV
+397 GIKQEAGQFFTPVPI

-489 AYDYVYGIEADYRLV
+489 AYDFVYGIEADYRLV

-545 EDQKDNGVFDVLI
+545 DDPKENGVFDVLI

-571 LKNGEDSFVLFNRL
+571 LKNGEESFDLYNRL

-594 LFIERTKQLLKPGGW
+594 LFIERTKQLLKLGGW

-635 FDIKAIAEFGS
+635 FTIKAIAEFGS

-670 KVETAIKNFFDKP
+670 KIESAIKNFFDKP

-692 KAFAKYVDEVFEDI
+692 KAFAKYVDEIFEDI
-706 ALQDYIS
+706 SLQDYIS
-713 LVSKKPNEV
+713 LVNKKPNEI
-722 ISKTELSTDY
+722 ISKMELFTDY
-732 KAWFNGLTE
+732 QSWFNGLTE
-741 IKNLK
+741 NKNLK

-751 TLDRLKAKL
+751 VLDRVKAKL
-760 KKEKDDTKKVD
+760 KKEKDEKK
-771 VKKEIEKLEIDQ
+771 KAETQKELTKLETEQ
-783 PNEIDKLFYQKIFA
+783 PKELEKLFYQKVFA

-843 MYRDENGKPTTKL
+843 MYRDEFGKATTKL
-856 YDDDNHLNEEKA
+856 YDDDNPLNEEKA
-868 NSYVYRAFLGKQKD
+868 NSYVYRAFLGEQKEID
-882 IEESLRSNL
+882 ESLQNNL

-903 KLSFEKAISI
+903 KLAFEKVISLGV
-913 NAKKK
+913 KKK
-918 VKVVSKWPVHKLG
+918 VDYKKIWKTDKIFPLSQISIIQKGSSITKEKTVEGSIPVVAGGQEPAYYHNVSNRDANVITVSASGAYSGFLNYWEQPIFASDCNTIISKDEKTISTKL
-931 DKLITLL
+931 LF
-938 DERRKPVTKR
+938 E
-948 DRKKGPY
+948 
-955 PYYGATGIIDYVADY
+955 
-970 IFDEE
+970 F
-975 RLILLGEDGAKWGSK
+975 
-990 ENSAFIVSGKYWV
+990 
-1003 NNHAHILK
+1003 LK
-1011 VNEELI
+1011 SIQTVF
-1017 YDQYLVEVLNQY
+1017 YQ
-1029 DLSGYITGLNVPKL
+1029 
-1043 NQHNLLQIRVP
+1043 LQRGQAQPHVYASDIEKIKIP
-1054 LPPKTVQEKI
+1054 LPTKTVQEKI
-1064 ITEIESVEQKE
+1064 ITEIETLEKKE
-1075 KTGREKVESLRQDI
+1075 KAGREKVESLSQNVLNTFNTLSEQFEKLPLSKII
-1089 STVINRASGTPTKL
+1089 SLQNGKGLSSAKMIKGEHLVY
-1103 KVITSKVGSGA
+1103 
-1114 TPKGGNSSYQS
+1114 GGNGINGTHNAFVSENATIAIGRVGAYCGAVHLTEPKSWITDNSMFVNQFLKDLNLKFLYFALKNLNLNQFANQS
-1125 SGISLI
+1125 SHPNIS
-1131 RSQNI
+1131 QP
-1136 YDYGFVKKGLAFINE
+1136 
-1151 DQAKKLD
+1151 
-1158 NVTVEKNDVLFNITG
+1158 TVLG
-1173 ASIARC
+1173 
-1179 CIVPKEYLPARVN
+1179 
-1192 QHVSIIRTNDKA
+1192 Q
-1204 LPKYVQM
+1204 
-1211 VLVSAEYKSQL
+1211 
-1222 LQIGEGATSRQ
+1222 
-1233 AITKQQLEEFKIPVP
+1233 KIPFP
-1248 SITEQQKIVDEINK
+1248 DKKEQDKIIIEIEK
-1262 LETEITEIENELAS
+1262 LETEIAQIETELAT

>member
-19 PQEGDKD
+19 PQEGEKD
-26 IHYKNYPSHKNYVL
+26 IYYKNYPSHKNYVL
-40 KVDFEQEK
+40 KVDFEKEK

-104 KLDILVMDKDDKAYL
+104 KLDILVMDNDDKAYL

-166 GKIEFVNDIVKVDEA
+166 GKIEFTNEIVKVDEA
-181 WKELD
+181 WKELS

-198 FKDNGIFEEWANA
+198 YKDNGIFEEWANA

-287 EDLQKRLS
+287 EELQKRLS

-353 FDEKSFEEN
+353 YDEKSFEEN
-362 ADVVREVV
+362 AIVVREVV

-375 YQIRYGHKQQF
+375 FQIRYGHKQQF

-397 GIKQEAGQFFTPVPV
+397 GIKQEAGQFFTPVPI

-489 AYDYVYGIEADYRLV
+489 AYDFVYGIEADYRLV

-525 GLDHFQKSIDY
+525 GLDHFQKSLDY

-545 EDQKDNGVFDVLI
+545 EDPKENGVFDVLI

-571 LKNGEDSFVLFNRL
+571 LKNGEESFDLFNRL

-609 AGIILPSSILS
+609 AGIILPLSILGT
-620 NSGIYTDAREIILKY
+620 SGIYTDAREIILKY
-635 FDIKAIAEFGS
+635 FSIKAIAEFGS

-670 KVETAIKNFFDKP
+670 KVETAVKNFFDKP
-683 KEATVNGIE
+683 KEATVNSIE

-706 ALQDYIS
+706 TLPDYIS
-713 LVSKKPNEV
+713 LVNKKPNDA
-722 ISKTELSTDY
+722 ISKTELFSDY

-746 KKHKN
+746 TKKAFK
-751 TLDRLKAKL
+751 DKAKDEQQAAL
-760 KKEKDDTKKVD
+760 
-771 VKKEIEKLEIDQ
+771 
-783 PNEIDKLFYQKIFA
+783 DKLFYEKVFA
-797 KEQDKMLYFFLAQ
+797 KEQDKMLYFLLAQ

-843 MYRDENGKPTTKL
+843 MYRDENGKPATKL
-856 YDDDNHLNEEKA
+856 YDDDNHLNEEKV
-868 NSYVYRAFLGKQKD
+868 NSYVYRAFLNEPKAIAK
-882 IEESLRSNL
+882 SLQNNL
-891 TAFDLTELIDFK
+891 NTFDLTELIDFK
-903 KLSFEKAISI
+903 KVSFEKAISI
-913 NAKKK
+913 SVKKK
-918 VKVVSKWPVHKLG
+918 VQIKSKWDSVRVENTLTSIKGNTSKIAKSDIKKTGKYPVITQEAEHIISGYSDSEDVITDLPLIVFG
-931 DKLITLL
+931 DHSCTFKYIDFQFLRGADGTQLMKPKENLITKYFFYVLQSV
-938 DERRKPVTKR
+938 DITNKDKYERHYKYLKDAYIPV
-948 DRKKGPY
+948 
-955 PYYGATGIIDYVADY
+955 
-970 IFDEE
+970 
-975 RLILLGEDGAKWGSK
+975 
-990 ENSAFIVSGKYWV
+990 
-1003 NNHAHILK
+1003 
-1011 VNEELI
+1011 
-1017 YDQYLVEVLNQY
+1017 
-1029 DLSGYITGLNVPKL
+1029 
-1043 NQHNLLQIRVP
+1043 
-1054 LPPKTVQEKI
+1054 PPKTVQEKI
-1064 ITEIESVEQKE
+1064 VSEIEAIEQKGE
-1075 KTGREKVESLRQDI
+1075 TGREKVESLRQEI

-1103 KVITSKVGSGA
+1103 KVITSKIGSGA

-1136 YDYGFVKKGLAFINE
+1136 YDYGFVEKGLAFIND

-1179 CIVPKEYLPARVN
+1179 CIVPEEYLPARVN

-1211 VLVSAEYKSQL
+1211 VLVSAEYKNQL
-1222 LQIGEGATSRQ
+1222 LQIGEGSTSRQ

-1248 SITEQQKIVDEINK
+1248 SIPEQQKIVDEINK
-1262 LETEITEIENELAS
+1262 LETEIAQIETELAT